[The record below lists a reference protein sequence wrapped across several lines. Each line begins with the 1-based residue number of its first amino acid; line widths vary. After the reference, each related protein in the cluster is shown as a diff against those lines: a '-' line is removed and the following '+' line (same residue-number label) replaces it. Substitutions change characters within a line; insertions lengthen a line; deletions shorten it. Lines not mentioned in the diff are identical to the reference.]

1 MKALAIFMCLTVPS
15 PAPKPGRLSGT
26 VERSG
31 ECAETSQINVCA
43 TSVGARR
50 CQVTDHGRFSLE
62 VPPGSYKL
70 QAVCE
75 QLVAEHVGE
84 LYVTA
89 GEALDGIVV
98 SLRKFGVVEL
108 TLQLPP
114 GAADED
120 LDILSDPPSYDT
132 SRMHPRHRAGDPL
145 TLPIPVPFG
154 PVHVW
159 TRGRCLHGDLRMEM
173 KQSGVTT
180 RVTMTLARHPCK

>member
-1 MKALAIFMCLTVPS
+1 MKSLALFFCLVIPS
-15 PAPKPGRLSGT
+15 PAPKPARLIGE

-31 ECAETSQINVCA
+31 ECKEESQINVCA
-43 TSVGARR
+43 TSTGARR

-84 LYVTA
+84 LYVA
-89 GEALDGIVV
+89 PGETLASLTV
-98 SLRKFGVVEL
+98 SLRKLGVVDL

-120 LDILSDPPSYDT
+120 LDILSDPPSYDI
-132 SRMHPRHRAGDPL
+132 SRMHPHHKAGEPL
-145 TLPIPVPFG
+145 RLPIPVPFG

-159 TRGRCLHGDLRMEM
+159 ARGRCLRGDVKMEM

-180 RVTMTLARHPCK
+180 RVTMALERQACK